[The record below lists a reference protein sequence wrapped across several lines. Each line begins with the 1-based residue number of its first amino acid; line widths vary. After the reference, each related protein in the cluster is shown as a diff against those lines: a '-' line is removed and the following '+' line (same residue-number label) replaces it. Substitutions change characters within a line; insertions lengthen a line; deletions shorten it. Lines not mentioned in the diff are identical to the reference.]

1 MAEIALPPCGG
12 GSGWGLCV
20 QSFAYGSKIGRFI
33 RRVERPFLT
42 KPFDS
47 DPSHEAGERG
57 ESPLLR
63 MRRYAGQFENLVGHR
78 LIDLRRGDR
87 GPAGFGRVGEPA
99 AQRLE
104 PGVHLF
110 ATVSRPH
117 PALPR
122 KRGRVTEG
130 PTLPSPT
137 SGGGLARTAALP
149 RTQGRVSEN
158 AVDSPLAR

>member
-1 MAEIALPPCGG
+1 MAEIALLPCGG

-20 QSFAYGSKIGRFI
+20 QSFAYGSKKGRFI

-63 MRRYAGQFENLVGHR
+63 MRRHPGQFENLVGHR

-110 ATVSRPH
+110 ATVSRP
-117 PALPR
+117 
-122 KRGRVTEG
+122 
-130 PTLPSPT
+130 TLPSPAR
-137 SGGGLARTAALP
+137 GGGLARTAALP
-149 RTQGRVSEN
+149 ASGG
-158 AVDSPLAR
+158 